1 MKLLFMI
8 GNAAVGKMTV
18 GQELMKLTGLRLFH
32 NHMTIE
38 PVIEI
43 FGQYN
48 GKAINRLR
56 HVVFEE
62 FAKSDCY
69 GMIFTYMWAFDQQ
82 ADWDYIESVKSIF
95 EPYNTEFYYVELV
108 APREI
113 RLERNVTENRL
124 QNNASKRDIE
134 MSNQRLI
141 NDDTKSRLES
151 FDGEIPFDNYI
162 KIDNSK
168 LPPDVVA
175 KMIQEKFN
183 L

>member
-1 MKLLFMI
+1 MI

-38 PVIEI
+38 SVIEI

-56 HVVFEE
+56 QVVFEE

-82 ADWDYIESVKSIF
+82 ADWDYIEYVKSIF
-95 EPYNTEFYYVELV
+95 EPNNTEFYYVELV

-113 RLERNVTENRL
+113 RLERNVT
-124 QNNASKRDIE
+124 K
-134 MSNQRLI
+134 
-141 NDDTKSRLES
+141 
-151 FDGEIPFDNYI
+151 
-162 KIDNSK
+162 K
-168 LPPDVVA
+168 LDQYTSLCC
-175 KMIQEKFN
+175 IF
-183 L
+183 